1 MPLTLSPSLSSP
13 DVAAIITV
21 RLPKEAQVTP
31 MQIRLLLFV
40 ATIIISCPG
49 GFSQTLSPPPYTP
62 SLDLTSIDKTVD
74 PCEDLY
80 RYACGGWQKNNPI
93 PADATHWDVTRK
105 MYEQNLEFLRGIL
118 EEAASE
124 KKRDTVTQEI
134 GNFYA
139 ACMNEAAINSAGM
152 SALQPELNAIREVR
166 NRKEFAPLVARLQL
180 ESPGNSIMFGF
191 GSRTDYD
198 DSTRKIAEISQGGI
212 GLPDR
217 DYYTKDDPGS
227 KEVREHYLEHVQK
240 VFALMGEPP
249 ELAKTN
255 AAVVMRI
262 ETALAQA
269 SLTRVERRDPYTS
282 KNKMTVGDL
291 AKLAPHLEWPAYFR
305 ALDAPQFETLNV
317 GAPAFFKELNMLLAT
332 ESIDNWKAYLRF
344 HLENSFAPYLS
355 SQFAG
360 ENFDFYSKYLHG
372 AKELQ
377 PRWKRCVE
385 YTDMNLGEALG
396 QAYVRKVFPSKLKAS
411 TLDMV
416 RRIEAAM
423 DQRIRGLDWMSQET
437 KDQALV
443 KLHGIHN
450 KIGYPDRWLDYS
462 AIEIAPNDFFTDIH
476 NSTVFEGHRDINKIG
491 KPVDAEE
498 WNMTPPTVDAGYA
511 PQQNEIVFPAGV
523 LQPPFY
529 DAKMDDA
536 PNYGDTGSDIGHEL
550 THGFDDLGRQFDA
563 NGNLRDWWS
572 KEDAAK
578 FKERTQCIE
587 DQYSHYVV
595 VDDVHVNGKLTL
607 GENIADLGGSILA
620 YTAWKEVVKDKQL
633 GSTDGFTPEQR
644 FFIGFAQWACS
655 NERAEDLR
663 VRAVSDPHAPA
674 QYRVNGVVVNM
685 PEFEEAF
692 QCTPNSPMAPVK
704 RCRVW

>member
-1 MPLTLSPSLSSP
+1 LGN
-13 DVAAIITV
+13 AART
-21 RLPKEAQVTP
+21 
-31 MQIRLLLFV
+31 
-40 ATIIISCPG
+40 
-49 GFSQTLSPPPYTP
+49 
-62 SLDLTSIDKTVD
+62 
-74 PCEDLY
+74 
-80 RYACGGWQKNNPI
+80 
-93 PADATHWDVTRK
+93 
-105 MYEQNLEFLRGIL
+105 
-118 EEAASE
+118 
-124 KKRDTVTQEI
+124 
-134 GNFYA
+134 
-139 ACMNEAAINSAGM
+139 
-152 SALQPELNAIREVR
+152 
-166 NRKEFAPLVARLQL
+166 NRTC
-180 ESPGNSIMFGF
+180 

-217 DYYTKDDPGS
+217 DYYTKDDPES
-227 KEVREHYLEHVQK
+227 KETRERYIQHVQK

-269 SLTRVERRDPYTS
+269 SLTRVQRRDPYTS
-282 KNKMTVGDL
+282 KNRMTVGEL
-291 AKLAPHLEWPAYFR
+291 AKLAPNLEWPAYFR

-344 HLENSFAPYLS
+344 RVENSFAPYLS
-355 SQFAG
+355 SQFAE
-360 ENFDFYSKYLHG
+360 ENFDFYRKYLHG
-372 AKELQ
+372 ATESQ

-396 QAYVRKVFPSKLKAS
+396 QVYVRMVFPSELKAS

-416 RRIEAAM
+416 RRIENAM

-450 KIGYPDRWLDYS
+450 KIGYPEHWLDYS
-462 AIEIAPNDFFTDIH
+462 AIEIVPNEFLTDVRKSI
-476 NSTVFEGHRDINKIG
+476 VFEGHRDIDKIG
-491 KPVDAEE
+491 KPVDAGE
-498 WNMTPPTVDAGYA
+498 WNMTPPTVDAGYT
-511 PQQNEIVFPAGV
+511 PQKNEIVFPAGV
-523 LQPPFY
+523 LQPPLY

-572 KEDAAK
+572 KEDAVK

-587 DQYSHYVV
+587 DQYSHYVM

-655 NERAEDLR
+655 NERPENLR

-685 PEFEEAF
+685 PEFGEAF
-692 QCTPNSPMAPVK
+692 QCKPNSPMAPVK